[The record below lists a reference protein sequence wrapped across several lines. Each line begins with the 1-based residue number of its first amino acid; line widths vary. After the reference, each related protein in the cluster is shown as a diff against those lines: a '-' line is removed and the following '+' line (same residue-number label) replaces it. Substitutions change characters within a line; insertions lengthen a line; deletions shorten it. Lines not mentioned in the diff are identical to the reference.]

1 MIYMD
6 KIYAIIPVSQFA
18 NAKTRLS
25 PFLSPEERKNLLK
38 AMLKDITNTLKPI
51 VDKILIISKDEEV
64 LAYAEELELTT
75 IIEEDHKQ
83 SKVQKASDNSG
94 LNRALKQ
101 AMKWSRKKTRKV
113 IILPSDIPLIG
124 KTNIKLLIDQSKNLD
139 FIIVPSKGGGTNT
152 LITKPLAIDMQFGEF
167 SFQRHIEEAEKKK
180 LAPLVHDSFY
190 MALDVN
196 TTEDLGE
203 IMIHGNGTET
213 KKYLESL
220 GIKVESIHGHER
232 LKVTRE

>member
-1 MIYMD
+1 MD
-6 KIYAIIPVSQFA
+6 NIYAIIPVSQFA

-25 PFLSPEERKNLLK
+25 PFLSPEEREKLLK
-38 AMLKDITNTLKPI
+38 AMLKDITIALKP
-51 VDKILIISKDEEV
+51 VTDKIIIISKDEDV

-75 IIEEDHKQ
+75 IIEEDNPKT
-83 SKVQKASDNSG
+83 KNLKASDNSG
-94 LNRALKQ
+94 LNIALKQ
-101 AMKWSRKKTRKV
+101 AMKWSRTKVRKV

-124 KTNIKLLIDQSKNLD
+124 KTNIKLLINQAKKLD

-152 LITKPLAIDMQFGEF
+152 LITKPLAIDMKFGEF
-167 SFQRHIEEAEKKK
+167 SFQKHIDEATKKK
-180 LAPLVHDSFY
+180 LNPMIHDSFY

-220 GIKVESIHGHER
+220 NIKVESIHGHER

>member
-1 MIYMD
+1 MD
-6 KIYAIIPVSQFA
+6 NIYAIIPVSQFA

-25 PFLSPEERKNLLK
+25 PFLSPEEREKLLK
-38 AMLKDITNTLKPI
+38 AMLKDIAIALKP
-51 VDKILIISKDEEV
+51 VTDKIIIISKDEDV
-64 LAYAEELELTT
+64 LAYAKELELTT
-75 IIEEDHKQ
+75 IIEEDNPKT
-83 SKVQKASDNSG
+83 KNLKASDNSG
-94 LNRALKQ
+94 LNIALKQ
-101 AMKWSRKKTRKV
+101 AMKWSRTKVRKV

-124 KTNIKLLIDQSKNLD
+124 KTNIKLLINQAKKLD

-152 LITKPLAIDMQFGEF
+152 LITKPLAIDMKFGEF
-167 SFQRHIEEAEKKK
+167 SFQKHIDEATKKK
-180 LAPLVHDSFY
+180 LNPMIHDSFY

-220 GIKVESIHGHER
+220 NIKVESIHGHER

>member
-1 MIYMD
+1 MD
-6 KIYAIIPVSQFA
+6 NIYAIIPVSQFA

-25 PFLSPEERKNLLK
+25 PFLSPEEREKLLK
-38 AMLKDITNTLKPI
+38 AMLKDIAIALKP
-51 VDKILIISKDEEV
+51 VTDKIIIISKDEDV
-64 LAYAEELELTT
+64 LAYAKELNLTT
-75 IIEEDHKQ
+75 IIEEDNPKT
-83 SKVQKASDNSG
+83 KNLKASDNSG
-94 LNRALKQ
+94 LNIALKQ
-101 AMKWSRKKTRKV
+101 AMKWSRTKVRKV

-124 KTNIKLLIDQSKNLD
+124 KTNIKLLINQAKKLD

-152 LITKPLAIDMQFGEF
+152 LITKPLAIDMKFGEF
-167 SFQRHIEEAEKKK
+167 SFQKHIEEATKKK
-180 LAPLVHDSFY
+180 LTPMIHDSFY

-220 GIKVESIHGHER
+220 NIKVESIHGHER

>member
-1 MIYMD
+1 MD
-6 KIYAIIPVSQFA
+6 KIYAIIPVSQFS

-25 PFLSPEERKNLLK
+25 PFLSPEERENLLK
-38 AMLKDITNTLKPI
+38 AMLKDIANALKPI
-51 VDKILIISKDEEV
+51 VDKIIIISKDDEV
-64 LAYAEELELTT
+64 LTYARELELTT
-75 IIEEDHKQ
+75 LIEEDHEKT
-83 SKVQKASDNSG
+83 KNLKASDNSG
-94 LNRALKQ
+94 LNLALKQ
-101 AMKWSRKKTRKV
+101 AMKWSRTKTRKV

-124 KTNIKLLIDQSKNLD
+124 KTNIKLLIDQAKKLD

-152 LITKPLAIDMQFGEF
+152 LITKPLAIDMKFGEF
-167 SFQRHIEEAEKKK
+167 SFKKHIEEAEKKK
-180 LAPLVHDSFY
+180 LNPMIHDSFY

-220 GIKVESIHGHER
+220 NIKVESIHGHER

>member
-1 MIYMD
+1 MD
-6 KIYAIIPVSQFA
+6 KIYAIIPVSQFS

-25 PFLSPEERKNLLK
+25 PFLSPEERENLLK
-38 AMLKDITNTLKPI
+38 AMLKDIANALKPI
-51 VDKILIISKDEEV
+51 VDKIIIISKDDEV
-64 LAYAEELELTT
+64 LAYARELELTT
-75 IIEEDHKQ
+75 LIEEDHEKT
-83 SKVQKASDNSG
+83 KNLKASDNSG
-94 LNRALKQ
+94 LNLALKQ
-101 AMKWSRKKTRKV
+101 AMKWSRTKTRKV

-124 KTNIKLLIDQSKNLD
+124 KTNIKLLIDQAKKLD

-152 LITKPLAIDMQFGEF
+152 LITKPLAIDMKFGEF
-167 SFQRHIEEAEKKK
+167 SFKKHIEEAEKKK
-180 LAPLVHDSFY
+180 LNPMIHDSFY

-220 GIKVESIHGHER
+220 NIKVESIHGHER

>member
-1 MIYMD
+1 MD
-6 KIYAIIPVSQFA
+6 NIYAIIPVSQFA

-25 PFLSPEERKNLLK
+25 PFLSPEEREKLLK
-38 AMLKDITNTLKPI
+38 AMLKDIAIALKP
-51 VDKILIISKDEEV
+51 VTDKIIIISKDEDV
-64 LAYAEELELTT
+64 LAYAKELELTT
-75 IIEEDHKQ
+75 IIEEDHPKT
-83 SKVQKASDNSG
+83 KNLKASDNSG
-94 LNRALKQ
+94 LNIALKQ
-101 AMKWSRKKTRKV
+101 AMKWSRTKTRKV

-124 KTNIKLLIDQSKNLD
+124 KTNIKLLINQAKKLD

-152 LITKPLAIDMQFGEF
+152 LITKPLAIDMKFGEF
-167 SFQRHIEEAEKKK
+167 SFQKHIDEANKKK
-180 LAPLVHDSFY
+180 LNPMIHDSFY

-220 GIKVESIHGHER
+220 NIKVESIHGHER

>member
-1 MIYMD
+1 MD
-6 KIYAIIPVSQFA
+6 KIYAIIPVSQFS

-25 PFLSPEERKNLLK
+25 PFLSPEERENLLK
-38 AMLKDITNTLKPI
+38 AMLKDIANALKPI
-51 VDKILIISKDEEV
+51 VDKIIIISKDEEV
-64 LAYAEELELTT
+64 LDYARELELTT
-75 IIEEDHKQ
+75 LIEEDHEKT
-83 SKVQKASDNSG
+83 KNLKASDNSG
-94 LNRALKQ
+94 LNLALKQ
-101 AMKWSRKKTRKV
+101 AMKWSRTKTRKV

-124 KTNIKLLIDQSKNLD
+124 KTNIKLLINQAKKLD

-152 LITKPLAIDMQFGEF
+152 LITKPLAIDMKFGEF
-167 SFQRHIEEAEKKK
+167 SFKKHIEEAEKKK
-180 LAPLVHDSFY
+180 LNPMIHDSFY

-220 GIKVESIHGHER
+220 NIKVESIHGHER

>member
-1 MIYMD
+1 MD
-6 KIYAIIPVSQFA
+6 NIYAIIPVSQFA

-25 PFLSPEERKNLLK
+25 PFLSPEEREKLLK
-38 AMLKDITNTLKPI
+38 AMLKDIAIALKP
-51 VDKILIISKDEEV
+51 VTDKIIIISKDEDV

-75 IIEEDHKQ
+75 IIEEDNPKT
-83 SKVQKASDNSG
+83 KNLKASDNSG
-94 LNRALKQ
+94 LNIALKQ
-101 AMKWSRKKTRKV
+101 AMKWSRTKVRKV

-124 KTNIKLLIDQSKNLD
+124 KTNIKLLINQAKKLD

-152 LITKPLAIDMQFGEF
+152 LITKPLAIDMKFGEF
-167 SFQRHIEEAEKKK
+167 SFQKHIDEATKKK
-180 LAPLVHDSFY
+180 LNPMIHDSFY

-220 GIKVESIHGHER
+220 NIKVESIHGHER